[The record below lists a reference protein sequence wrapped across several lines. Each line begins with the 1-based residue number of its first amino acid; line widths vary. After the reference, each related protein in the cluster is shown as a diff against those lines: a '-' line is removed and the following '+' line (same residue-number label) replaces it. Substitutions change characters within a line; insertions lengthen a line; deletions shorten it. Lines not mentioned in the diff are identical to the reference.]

1 MSFKLKV
8 DKSGWNKLRKDLMKI
23 DESEIQVGWFEQNR
37 YGPDNSNLPM
47 AYVAALNEMGH
58 VNGADAM
65 IPGAIT
71 PPRPFMRVGF
81 RQAMTTTAAKAEF
94 KKMIQKIISGQSS
107 LVALKQSAN
116 FFENLLQKVM
126 RDWDTPPN
134 ASLTIE
140 MKGFNDPL
148 RNTGELIDNVTAK
161 VSKRGG

>member
-8 DKSGWNKLRKDLMKI
+8 DKSGWDKLRKDLMKI

-37 YGPDNSNLPM
+37 YGPGNSNLPM

-58 VNGADAM
+58 INGADAL

-71 PPRPFMRVGF
+71 PPRPFMRVGLT
-81 RQAMTTTAAKAEF
+81 QAMRTATAKAEF
-94 KKMIQKIISGQSS
+94 EKMIQKVITGQSS
-107 LVALKQSAN
+107 LVALRQSAN

-134 ASLTIE
+134 ASLTIQ

-161 VSKRGG
+161 VAKRGS